1 MIRIAVPDLV
11 SNSYFPII
19 AAVELGFFKAA
30 GFDAAVDLLFPVP
43 KTFAG
48 LRVGDLDFVVGSA
61 HATLLA
67 FPNWNGAK
75 LLCAIGQ
82 HTYWFLVVRSDLKAK
97 RGDLSIVKGLRIGA
111 APGVDLSLKR
121 LLIDAGIDPE
131 QNNVHIMPIPGAAGP
146 NVSFGLS
153 AAKALEEGKL
163 DAFWANGMGCEVALR
178 RGVGTMVLDVRRGD
192 GPPSARHYTFS
203 ALVTTEKRIKEAPE
217 SAAAAIRAVMKAHKA
232 LRDDVSLATQVGQK
246 RFPPSEADL
255 IAELVRRDLPYY
267 DPRIREQTVTDMN
280 RFAQDIGLL
289 AAPVAYETVVATQ
302 FSQLWDEEA
311 QHPRKPRVE

>member
-19 AAVELGFFKAA
+19 AAVELGFFKAE
-30 GFDAAVDLLFPVP
+30 GFDASVDLLFPVP
-43 KTFAG
+43 KTFEA
-48 LRVGDLDFVVGSA
+48 LRDGQLDFVVGSA

-67 FPNWNGAK
+67 FPEWNGAK

-82 HTYWFLVVRSDLKAK
+82 HTYWFLVVRSDLNAR
-97 RGDLSIVKGLRIGA
+97 RGDLNVVKGLRIGA

-121 LLIDAGIDPE
+121 LLIDAGIDPDK
-131 QNNVHIMPIPGAAGP
+131 NNVQIMPIPGTAGP

-153 AAKALEEGKL
+153 AAKALEDGKL

-192 GPPSARHYTFS
+192 GPAPARHYTFS
-203 ALVTTEKRIKEAPE
+203 ALVTTDKRIKEAPD
-217 SAAAAIRAVMKAHKA
+217 SATAAVRAVMKAHKA
-232 LRDDVSLATQVGQK
+232 LRDDVSRATAVGHK
-246 RFPPSEADL
+246 RFPPSEAEL

-267 DPRIREQTVTDMN
+267 DPRIRAQTVTGMN

-289 AAPVAYETVVATQ
+289 SAPVSYDRVVATQ
-302 FSQLWDEEA
+302 FSHLWDEN
-311 QHPRKPRVE
+311 V

>member
-1 MIRIAVPDLV
+1 MIRIAVPDLI

-19 AAVELGFFKAA
+19 AAVELGFFKDE
-30 GFDAAVDLLFPVP
+30 GFDASVDLLFPVP
-43 KTFAG
+43 KTFEA
-48 LRVGDLDFVVGSA
+48 LRDGQLDFVVGSA

-82 HTYWFLVVRSDLKAK
+82 HTYWFLVVRSDLNAK
-97 RGDLSIVKGLRIGA
+97 RGDLGIVKGLRIGA

-121 LLIDAGIDPE
+121 LLIDAGIDPDK
-131 QNNVHIMPIPGAAGP
+131 NNVQIIPIPGAAGS

-153 AAKALEEGKL
+153 AAKALEDGKL

-178 RGVGTMVLDVRRGD
+178 RGVGTMVLDLRRGD
-192 GPPSARHYTFS
+192 GPAPARHYTFS
-203 ALVTTEKRIKEAPE
+203 ALVTTERRIKEAPE

-232 LRDDVSLATQVGQK
+232 LRDDVSCATTVGNK
-246 RFPPSEADL
+246 RFPPSEAQL

-267 DPRIREQTVTDMN
+267 DPRIREQTVRDMN

-289 AAPVAYETVVATQ
+289 SAPASYGNVVATQ
-302 FSQLWDEEA
+302 FAHLWEEN
-311 QHPRKPRVE
+311 V